1 MLDHNSSCHKT
12 FFKMILFQE
21 IADQNLK
28 KKFIKSKYILM
39 NTKYILVEIYTPE
52 TIDGKVENFFTL
64 RSAVFLRQLSFC
76 VRQNY

>member
-1 MLDHNSSCHKT
+1 
-12 FFKMILFQE
+12 
-21 IADQNLK
+21 
-28 KKFIKSKYILM
+28 M

-64 RSAVFLRQLSFC
+64 STAVFLRQLSFC